1 MCVSNFHNTVH
12 HTELFPW
19 MDCIPILIIVG
30 MLKTQAVA
38 IPWIILKLSGLTLC
52 HYLQCY
58 ILFEKRGGSWFA
70 AAAAAWELSL

>member
-1 MCVSNFHNTVH
+1 
-12 HTELFPW
+12 
-19 MDCIPILIIVG
+19 MDCIPILVIVG

-38 IPWIILKLSGLTLC
+38 IPWIILKWSGLTLC

-70 AAAAAWELSL
+70 AAAWELSL